1 MLNFLSL
8 LGEDKLS
15 SRMKVQEV
23 HFSFF
28 KFSIIVNIYLI
39 SSTGLTRHFPGS
51 DYSGRR
57 CEGFWFREKNSALI
71 LSTDK
76 ERISEISQTIKWLNI
91 LAWFC

>member
-8 LGEDKLS
+8 LGEDILS

-23 HFSFF
+23 HL
-28 KFSIIVNIYLI
+28 KFSINVNIYLI

-76 ERISEISQTIKWLNI
+76 ERISEISQTMKWLNI